1 MPRVKNSL
9 NKTSQRK
16 LEKFYSAIAEDF
28 PDLNIE
34 FLKEEFSSIILK
46 DVKGIKDANEKL
58 IVDLYIQ
65 YGVIIP
71 EYNSISDAIKLVT
84 NKVRNFLV
92 GKYTDKSYTDCIDI
106 YFNDVK
112 REYILHPQNES
123 NDLEFTEEN
132 KDIFILN
139 NLKLVVSVAK
149 KYRNLGL
156 PFEDLIQAGNV
167 GLMTAFD
174 RFDASRN
181 TLRTKVINDI
191 ESSSLSSFSKEDALN
206 ILNVHFTYDNMID
219 KTEKLIPDKGFA
231 SKELFIKWAKQNV
244 KTAVFASVA
253 YRWIESAIKQELDKY
268 RNVVRFPKNKNE
280 LDEGSQ
286 QKTGNYVISLD
297 SINPYTDDNYNDNLL
312 EEVTQEE
319 FIIEDEKIQN
329 DEKNE
334 FFKDIVTEVL
344 SKLPVTD
351 ARILKK
357 RFGIG
362 YPYDLSI
369 SEIAEAEGLSISEVK
384 TSISHSTNFII
395 NTITPD
401 QKESILELF
410 S

>member
-112 REYILHPQNES
+112 REYILHPQYES

-219 KTEKLIPDKGFA
+219 KTEKLIPDNGFA

>member
-28 PDLNIE
+28 PELNIE

-71 EYNSISDAIKLVT
+71 EHDNISDAIKLVT

-191 ESSSLSSFSKEDALN
+191 ESSSLLSFSKEDALN

-219 KTEKLIPDKGFA
+219 KTEKLIPDNGFA

-395 NTITPD
+395 NTITSD

>member
-28 PDLNIE
+28 PELNIE
-34 FLKEEFSSIILK
+34 FLKEEFSSTILK

-71 EYNSISDAIKLVT
+71 EHNSISDAIKLVT

-219 KTEKLIPDKGFA
+219 KTEKLIPDNGFA
-231 SKELFIKWAKQNV
+231 SKEFFIKWAKQNV

-344 SKLPVTD
+344 SKLSVTD

>member
-71 EYNSISDAIKLVT
+71 EHNSISDAIKLVT
-84 NKVRNFLV
+84 NKVRNFLI

-219 KTEKLIPDKGFA
+219 KTEKLIPDTGFA

>member
-28 PDLNIE
+28 PALNIE
-34 FLKEEFSSIILK
+34 FLKEEFSSTILK

-191 ESSSLSSFSKEDALN
+191 ESSSLLSFSKEDALN

-219 KTEKLIPDKGFA
+219 KTEKLIPDNGFA
-231 SKELFIKWAKQNV
+231 SKEIFIKWAKQNV

-384 TSISHSTNFII
+384 ASISHSTNFII

>member
-71 EYNSISDAIKLVT
+71 EHNSISDAIKLVT

-191 ESSSLSSFSKEDALN
+191 ESSSLLSFSKEDALN

-219 KTEKLIPDKGFA
+219 KTEKLIPDNGFA

>member
-71 EYNSISDAIKLVT
+71 EHNSISDAIKLVT

-219 KTEKLIPDKGFA
+219 KTEKLIPDNGFA

>member
-395 NTITPD
+395 NTNTPD

>member
-28 PDLNIE
+28 PELNIE
-34 FLKEEFSSIILK
+34 FLKEEFSSTILK

-219 KTEKLIPDKGFA
+219 KTEKLIPDNGFA

>member
-34 FLKEEFSSIILK
+34 FFKEEFSSIILK

-206 ILNVHFTYDNMID
+206 ILDVHFTYDNMID

>member
-34 FLKEEFSSIILK
+34 FFKEEFSSIILK

-191 ESSSLSSFSKEDALN
+191 ESSSLSSFSKDDALN

-219 KTEKLIPDKGFA
+219 KTEKLIPDNGFA
-231 SKELFIKWAKQNV
+231 SKELFVKWAKQNV

-344 SKLPVTD
+344 SKLPITD

>member
-219 KTEKLIPDKGFA
+219 KTEKLIPDNGFA

>member
-28 PDLNIE
+28 PELNIE

-219 KTEKLIPDKGFA
+219 KTEKLIPDNGFA
-231 SKELFIKWAKQNV
+231 SKELFVKWAKQNV

>member
-28 PDLNIE
+28 PELNIE

-71 EYNSISDAIKLVT
+71 DYNSISDAIKLVT

-219 KTEKLIPDKGFA
+219 KTEKLIPDNGFA

>member
-34 FLKEEFSSIILK
+34 FLKEEFSSTILK

-71 EYNSISDAIKLVT
+71 EHNSISDAIKLVT

-219 KTEKLIPDKGFA
+219 KTEKLIPDNGFA

>member
-71 EYNSISDAIKLVT
+71 EHNSISDAIKLVT

-219 KTEKLIPDKGFA
+219 KTEKLIPDNGFA

-351 ARILKK
+351 VRILKK

>member
-71 EYNSISDAIKLVT
+71 EHNSISDAIKLVT

-219 KTEKLIPDKGFA
+219 KTEKLIPDNGFA

-401 QKESILELF
+401 QKENILELF

>member
-206 ILNVHFTYDNMID
+206 ILDVHFTYDNMID

>member
-219 KTEKLIPDKGFA
+219 KTEKLIPDNGFA

-384 TSISHSTNFII
+384 ASISHSTNFII

>member
-34 FLKEEFSSIILK
+34 FLKDEFSSIILK

-71 EYNSISDAIKLVT
+71 EHNSISDAIKLVT

-123 NDLEFTEEN
+123 NDLDFTEEN

-191 ESSSLSSFSKEDALN
+191 ESSSLLSFSKEDALN

-219 KTEKLIPDKGFA
+219 KTEKLIPDNGFD
-231 SKELFIKWAKQNV
+231 SKDLFIKWAKQNV

-280 LDEGSQ
+280 SDEGSQ

>member
-34 FLKEEFSSIILK
+34 FLKEEFSSTILK

-191 ESSSLSSFSKEDALN
+191 ESSSLLSFSKEDALN

-219 KTEKLIPDKGFA
+219 KTEKLIPDNGFA

-312 EEVTQEE
+312 EEVTQGE

>member
-28 PDLNIE
+28 PELNIE

-71 EYNSISDAIKLVT
+71 EHNNISDAIKLVT

-191 ESSSLSSFSKEDALN
+191 ESSSLLSFSKEDALN

-219 KTEKLIPDKGFA
+219 KTEKLIPDNGFA

>member
-71 EYNSISDAIKLVT
+71 EHNSISDAIKLVT

-123 NDLEFTEEN
+123 NELEFTEEN

-206 ILNVHFTYDNMID
+206 ILDVHFTYDNMID

>member
-16 LEKFYSAIAEDF
+16 LEKFYSVIAEDF
-28 PDLNIE
+28 PELDIE
-34 FLKEEFSSIILK
+34 FLKEEFTSVILK

-65 YGVIIP
+65 FGVIIP
-71 EYNSISDAIKLVT
+71 EYDDIHDAIKLVT

-92 GKYTDKSYTDCIDI
+92 GKYTDKSFTDCIDI

-167 GLMTAFD
+167 GLMTAFE

-191 ESSSLSSFSKEDALN
+191 EYSSLLSFSKQDALS
-206 ILNVHFTYDNMID
+206 ILNTHFTYDNMID
-219 KTEKLIPDKGFA
+219 KTEKIIPDDGFS
-231 SKELFIKWAKQNV
+231 SKEQFIKWAKQNV

-268 RNVVRFPKNKNE
+268 RNVVRFPKNKCDF
-280 LDEGSQ
+280 DEGSQ

-297 SINPYTDDNYNDNLL
+297 SVNPYTDDNYNDNLL
-312 EEVTQEE
+312 EEVTHEE

-334 FFKDIVTEVL
+334 YFKDIVAEVL
-344 SKLPVTD
+344 SKLSITD

-357 RFGIG
+357 KFGIG

-369 SEIAEAEGLSISEVK
+369 NEIAEAEGLSISEVK

-395 NTITPD
+395 NTLTPD
-401 QKESILELF
+401 QKENILELF

>member
-28 PDLNIE
+28 PNLNIE

-71 EYNSISDAIKLVT
+71 EHNSIGDAIKLVT

-123 NDLEFTEEN
+123 NDLDFTEEN

-191 ESSSLSSFSKEDALN
+191 ESSSLLSFSKEDALN

-219 KTEKLIPDKGFA
+219 KTEKLIPDNGFA

>member
-191 ESSSLSSFSKEDALN
+191 ESSSLSLFSKEDALN

-219 KTEKLIPDKGFA
+219 KTEKLIPDNGFA

>member
-71 EYNSISDAIKLVT
+71 DYNSISDAIKLVT

-206 ILNVHFTYDNMID
+206 ILDVHFTYDNMID

>member
-191 ESSSLSSFSKEDALN
+191 ESSSLLSFSKEDALN

-219 KTEKLIPDKGFA
+219 KTEKLIPDNGFA

>member
-219 KTEKLIPDKGFA
+219 KTEKLIPDNGFA
-231 SKELFIKWAKQNV
+231 SKEPFIKWAKQNV

>member
-34 FLKEEFSSIILK
+34 FLKEEFSSTILK

-219 KTEKLIPDKGFA
+219 KTEKLIPDNGFA
-231 SKELFIKWAKQNV
+231 SKDFFIKWAKQNV

>member
-34 FLKEEFSSIILK
+34 FLKEEFSSTILK

-219 KTEKLIPDKGFA
+219 KTEKLIPDNGFA